1 VLRSRASEPAFWG
14 SAGGTDYRRSIR
26 IARMDRITVDAHR
39 LEQLREANDP
49 SFVTGVER
57 FYAPYRELPTRLG
70 RGDAAAVEPGP
81 SF

>member
-1 VLRSRASEPAFWG
+1 
-14 SAGGTDYRRSIR
+14 
-26 IARMDRITVDAHR
+26 MDRITVDAHR